1 MKIKKGISIFLLLV
15 LSFQLLPIQQI
26 AAWLFS
32 NPVTE
37 ELAHG
42 LGTGKGKSGLDES
55 QTFNIIHEFHANII
69 VDEFGNLSNHL
80 RDEAIFLRHAD
91 DILSPPPNI

>member
-1 MKIKKGISIFLLLV
+1 MKIKKGISIFLSLV
-15 LSFQLLPIQQI
+15 LSFQVLPMQQI

-42 LGTGKGKSGLDES
+42 MATGKEKSGSDES
-55 QTFNIIHEFHANII
+55 QSFNNFHEYHENIIA
-69 VDEFGNLSNHL
+69 DEFGNLRNHL
-80 RDEAIFLRHAD
+80 RDEAVFLRHAD

>member
-1 MKIKKGISIFLLLV
+1 MKIKKGISIFLFLV
-15 LSFQLLPIQQI
+15 LSFQVLPMQQI

-37 ELAHG
+37 ELAHSME
-42 LGTGKGKSGLDES
+42 TGKGKTGSDES
-55 QTFNIIHEFHANII
+55 QSFNMFHEYHENINTA
-69 VDEFGNLSNHL
+69 ESGSLRNHL
-80 RDEAIFLRHAD
+80 RDEALYLRHAD